1 MPQVVGAGLKSKY
14 DEPVEDPSPDPAEGA
29 GRVARGGHQPDS
41 EQRAGRR
48 GVGADLLVEREERG
62 PDQRDRRAPDQRHAH
77 EQHPDRQ
84 QQPSHSSRQYRRRI
98 PRLQLM
104 TNDVHITPEGLV
116 AVQKELIELTTVRR
130 PAIVAKIKA
139 AREFGD
145 LSENFEYHAAK
156 NEQGMM
162 EARINELEAVVKN
175 HVLIESRKSNGVVSM
190 GSTVRF
196 QEDGEGEESY
206 RIVGPAEADPKSGR
220 VSYESALGKALIG
233 HRVGEEVEIRTPNA
247 AYRVR
252 IVGVD

>member
-1 MPQVVGAGLKSKY
+1 MM
-14 DEPVEDPSPDPAEGA
+14 
-29 GRVARGGHQPDS
+29 
-41 EQRAGRR
+41 
-48 GVGADLLVEREERG
+48 
-62 PDQRDRRAPDQRHAH
+62 
-77 EQHPDRQ
+77 
-84 QQPSHSSRQYRRRI
+84 I
-98 PRLQLM
+98 
-104 TNDVHITPEGLV
+104 NDVHITPEGLE
-116 AVQKELIELTTVRR
+116 AVKAELRQLTTVKR

-139 AREFGD
+139 AR
-145 LSENFEYHAAK
+145 K

-196 QEDGEGEESY
+196 QEDGEGEETY

-233 HRVGEEVEIRTPNA
+233 HRVGEEVEIRTPNG